1 MFCGV
6 LLLAGNKGCFRVSI
20 TYQMLLSELVLQRW
34 LLMKHRQA
42 QLAVTE
48 FVSLPGGLNQLSN
61 ILTRRHNEVFTF
73 CNWCCG
79 GALEKRVIMPIKLIF
94 IQNRTPGI
102 KRLDKMRSN

>member
-6 LLLAGNKGCFRVSI
+6 LLLAGYKGCFRVSI
-20 TYQMLLSELVLQRW
+20 RYQMLLSELVLERW

-73 CNWCCG
+73 CNLLVLWRCIG
-79 GALEKRVIMPIKLIF
+79 EEGNHANQVDFYTE
-94 IQNRTPGI
+94 
-102 KRLDKMRSN
+102 